1 MLLNEC
7 VVLLHNHQWRWSI
20 GARPIV
26 SPDAAPPPVDIPSD
40 IDETNYKL
48 IQTDKSVHV
57 HVSGETPFGRRLHLD
72 LDLAM
77 GRERHEVNVKVELH
91 LL

>member
-1 MLLNEC
+1 MA
-7 VVLLHNHQWRWSI
+7 VVNRRASHRLPRR
-20 GARPIV
+20 GT
-26 SPDAAPPPVDIPSD
+26 PPVDIPSD

-77 GRERHEVNVKVELH
+77 GT
-91 LL
+91 